1 MLREKLSDCE
11 EQVLLTVYGVQETS
25 STREL
30 CDMVNEKFHHEW
42 TQQTVS
48 TFIARLIKKGYLTR
62 DKKGRYCIYK
72 AAVPL
77 EEYRR
82 MKLLELVER
91 IFDGSGE
98 TLREYVCHMG
108 NEQS

>member
-42 TQQTVS
+42 TQ
-48 TFIARLIKKGYLTR
+48 
-62 DKKGRYCIYK
+62 
-72 AAVPL
+72 
-77 EEYRR
+77 
-82 MKLLELVER
+82 
-91 IFDGSGE
+91 
-98 TLREYVCHMG
+98 
-108 NEQS
+108 